1 MADPAGVHQ
10 YKCLEG
16 VIDLWSERIDT
27 RLNRYDIDEDD
38 GYRYEDILDEPD
50 DHEGHDHDHPE
61 E

>member
-1 MADPAGVHQ
+1 MS
-10 YKCLEG
+10 EG
-16 VIDLWSERIDT
+16 GIDLWSEKIDT